1 MKGRQKLI
9 SADPQAAMRKAF
21 VAAVK
26 ADRAEVERLRAAGV
40 PAWEVADR
48 MQRNPLRV
56 DYTLFAGLRCGATGK
71 RTGKPCPLTALYA
84 NGRCKFHG
92 GLSTGPTSAE
102 GKARAALN
110 GRAPK
115 RIADTERKPDSLE

>member
-1 MKGRQKLI
+1 MKDREKPS
-9 SADPQAAMRKAF
+9 SADPQAAMRQAF

-26 ADRAEVERLRAAGV
+26 AERAEVERLRAAGV
-40 PAWEVADR
+40 PAWEMADR
-48 MQRNPLRV
+48 MRRNPLRV
-56 DYTLFAGLRCGATGK
+56 DYALFAGLRCGAAGK
-71 RTGKPCPLTALYA
+71 RTGKPCPLTTIYS

-115 RIADTERKPDSLE
+115 RIADAGAG